1 MVEVLDNACWHT
13 SHHAVARNVF
23 HHHGIGTDEHIVA
36 HCDAANHFRTAAH
49 LHVVAYYGSLQIMVK
64 PYSDLLVYLAVF
76 ANSPITG
83 AFRSWSNPIVTCW
96 YILQFLPIL
105 SAEMIVEKP
114 CCIIKP
120 PPMSLVVISRVFFPL
135 NHQLDSNLKTPTRL

>member
-23 HHHGIGTDEHIVA
+23 QQHGSGYDEHIVA
-36 HCDAANHFRTAAH
+36 HCDAANHFSTAAH

-76 ANSPITG
+76 ANPLGRDDCGKTMLYYQ
-83 AFRSWSNPIVTCW
+83 A
-96 YILQFLPIL
+96 
-105 SAEMIVEKP
+105 SAN
-114 CCIIKP
+114 
-120 PPMSLVVISRVFFPL
+120 VVG
-135 NHQLDSNLKTPTRL
+135 SNLKGILPSQPPARQQL

>member
-76 ANSPITG
+76 AN
-83 AFRSWSNPIVTCW
+83 
-96 YILQFLPIL
+96 
-105 SAEMIVEKP
+105 
-114 CCIIKP
+114 P
-120 PPMSLVVISRVFFPL
+120 PPTSLVVISRVFFPL
-135 NHQLDSNLKTPTRL
+135 NHQQDNSFKKRARL